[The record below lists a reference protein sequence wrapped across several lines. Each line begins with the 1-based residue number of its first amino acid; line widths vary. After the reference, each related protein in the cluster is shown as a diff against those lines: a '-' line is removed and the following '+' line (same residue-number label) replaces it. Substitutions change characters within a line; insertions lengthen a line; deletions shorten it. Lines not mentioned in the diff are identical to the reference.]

1 MEKKDSEFR
10 RAEIINSCRE
20 LYKTNSFKD
29 ITIKLISE
37 KTSFSRPSI
46 YNYFETKEEIFLAIL
61 KEEYDKWCID
71 LEEIYNKNEKLTKT
85 EFAEQLA
92 KSIEKRKTLLKL
104 LSMNLYDIEDN
115 SRMDRLI
122 DFKSSYANSIN
133 GLKKLLA
140 KFFVDMKDN
149 DINGFMFSFLPLMYG
164 IYPYAIV
171 DPKQKEAMEKANVPF
186 LYNSI
191 YDTAYLGII
200 KILGE
205 DK

>member
-10 RAEIINSCRE
+10 EQEIINACKE
-20 LYKTNSFKD
+20 LYKTTSFKD

-46 YNYFETKEEIFLAIL
+46 YNYFETKEEIFLAIF
-61 KEEYDKWCID
+61 KEEYDKWCIN
-71 LEEIYNKNEKLTKT
+71 LEDIYNNNEKLSKK
-85 EFAEQLA
+85 EFAENLA

-104 LSMNLYDIEDN
+104 LAMNLYDIEDN
-115 SRMDRLI
+115 SRMEKLI
-122 DFKSSYANSIN
+122 EFKSSYANSIN
-133 GLKKLLA
+133 VLKKLLI
-140 KFFVDMKDN
+140 KFFPDMKEN

-164 IYPYAIV
+164 IYPYAVV
-171 DPKQKEAMEKANVPF
+171 DSKQKEAMEKANAPF
-186 LYNSI
+186 LYNNI

-200 KILGE
+200 KILGD